1 MDRASAGTTLKT
13 SSRDD
18 IPTQLAALFG
28 YSIKRIRI
36 TDEEPPRISVID
48 LAAAITKKD
57 ACQAAKQV
65 AYVKKR
71 HPEVTE
77 IFGDFKFRGQEQK
90 KTPEADLRGAA
101 RLACYRE
108 VSLTCLEGTTYMSLT
123 RACKAFQNERL

>member
-1 MDRASAGTTLKT
+1 MAPASRGVIT
-13 SSRDD
+13 
-18 IPTQLAALFG
+18 TQLAALFG

-57 ACQAAKQV
+57 ASQAAEQV

-77 IFGDFKFRGQEQK
+77 IFGDFKFSGRGQK
-90 KTPEADLRGAA
+90 NTLVSGFRGIVDVTLQGYGD
-101 RLACYRE
+101 RVRSC
-108 VSLTCLEGTTYMSLT
+108 
-123 RACKAFQNERL
+123 